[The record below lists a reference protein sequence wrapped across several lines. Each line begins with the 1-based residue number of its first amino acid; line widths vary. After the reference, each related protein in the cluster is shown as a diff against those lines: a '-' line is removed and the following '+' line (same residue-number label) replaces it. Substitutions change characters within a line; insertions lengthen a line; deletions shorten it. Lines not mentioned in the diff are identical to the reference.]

1 MAGDTPNDNQAMVL
15 QQAIGEIRRLQSK
28 VAEIQKEREEER
40 EAEAY
45 HDSDEGEVE
54 SSQPLVQALWDAQ
67 VPANFQIP
75 QLPSFDGKTDPLEH
89 LMAVGTQTSII
100 GVEEHLKCK
109 LLSSTFKDA
118 ALRWYMNLPNNS
130 VTGYADFHRKFVHQF
145 AGSKHVQVTTTNMFA
160 LRQGNSETM
169 REYLARFNEATIKVS
184 NPNQEMF
191 VAAFHNGLK
200 AGHFNESLAQKPAET
215 MQEVMKRAECDIKG
229 EESNAEKR
237 SRDSR
242 ERAVE
247 PRPNKTPERN
257 QRRWPAKDPR
267 WHNRQERPQYPPRHN
282 EGYRQ
287 RRQYEEYSPLNDTK
301 VHILDEILNANL
313 ATRPQEPDNHV
324 MLGPNANEWCRYH
337 RCKGHDTKRCYK
349 LRDLIEELIRSR
361 HLRKF
366 IEKAAQGRAGRS
378 GATKQPRSPPPEED
392 KGKEKARIAVN
403 TRAGGFA
410 GGGESSSARRRY
422 LRRIERET
430 HSTNHVAFPQLRTY
444 NFLPKTQVEWSH
456 MMMTHL

>member
-1 MAGDTPNDNQAMVL
+1 
-15 QQAIGEIRRLQSK
+15 
-28 VAEIQKEREEER
+28 
-40 EAEAY
+40 
-45 HDSDEGEVE
+45 
-54 SSQPLVQALWDAQ
+54 
-67 VPANFQIP
+67 
-75 QLPSFDGKTDPLEH
+75 
-89 LMAVGTQTSII
+89 
-100 GVEEHLKCK
+100 
-109 LLSSTFKDA
+109 
-118 ALRWYMNLPNNS
+118 
-130 VTGYADFHRKFVHQF
+130 
-145 AGSKHVQVTTTNMFA
+145 
-160 LRQGNSETM
+160 
-169 REYLARFNEATIKVS
+169 
-184 NPNQEMF
+184 MF

-215 MQEVMKRAECDIKG
+215 MQEVMKRAECYIKG

-242 ERAVE
+242 ERAGE

-257 QRRWPAKDPR
+257 QRRWPTKDHR
-267 WHNRQERPQYPPRHN
+267 WQSRQERPRYPPRHN

-324 MLGPNANEWCRYH
+324 MLGPNSNEWCRYH
-337 RCKGHDTKRCYK
+337 RCKGHDTERCYK
-349 LRDLIEELIRSR
+349 LRDLIEELIRSG

-366 IEKAAQGRAGRS
+366 IEKAAQGKTCRS
-378 GATKQPRSPPPEED
+378 GTTRQPRSPPPEED

-403 TRAGGFA
+403 TIAGGFA

-430 HSTNHVAFPQLRTY
+430 HSTNHVEFPPAPDLSFSPKDAWGVVPHDDDPLVVQVQILNCDVKRVLIDSGSSTDIMYWDAF
-444 NFLPKTQVEWSH
+444 KA
-456 MMMTHL
+456 M